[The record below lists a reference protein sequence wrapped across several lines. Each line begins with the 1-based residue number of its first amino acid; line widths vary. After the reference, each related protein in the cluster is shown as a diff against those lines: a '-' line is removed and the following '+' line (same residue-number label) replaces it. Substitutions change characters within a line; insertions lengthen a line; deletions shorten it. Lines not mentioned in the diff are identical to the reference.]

1 MVRQFYLSEEYV
13 QAEEMAKFKA
23 VIEGGSPMVNEFFFD
38 EEFLDS
44 DELRV
49 CCFEDY
55 SEEWARFVF
64 ANRDAANEF
73 IHNYDIVYGLIAT
86 SSDLNDGSGGF

>member
-55 SEEWARFVF
+55 SEEWHALSLQIVMQLMSLFIIMTSYM
-64 ANRDAANEF
+64 NRSLLLA
-73 IHNYDIVYGLIAT
+73 I
-86 SSDLNDGSGGF
+86 